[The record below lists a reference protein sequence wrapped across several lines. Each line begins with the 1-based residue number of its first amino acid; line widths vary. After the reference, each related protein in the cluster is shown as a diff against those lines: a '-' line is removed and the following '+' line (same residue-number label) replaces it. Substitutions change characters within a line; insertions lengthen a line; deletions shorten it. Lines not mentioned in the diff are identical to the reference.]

1 MLFLLT
7 QPLVC
12 SQVLHSAAPGLLYL
26 PSGQSSQV
34 VVSEFKKVPPE
45 QILHET
51 EPIAVLNC
59 PSGQVAQEV
68 DLTEDAKLFTE
79 HFVHAE
85 RPAVEANVPATQA
98 AHVV

>member
-34 VVSEFKKVPPE
+34 VVAEFKKVPPE
-45 QILHET
+45 QIVHET
-51 EPIAVLNC
+51 EPLAVLNC

-68 DLTEDAKLFTE
+68 DPWADVKLFIE
-79 HFVHAE
+79 HFVHTE
-85 RPAVEANVPATQA
+85 RPSKA
-98 AHVV
+98 A

>member
-1 MLFLLT
+1 
-7 QPLVC
+7 VC
-12 SQVLHSAAPGLLYL
+12 SHVLHSAAPGLLNL
-26 PSGQSSQV
+26 PSGQPSQV

-45 QILHET
+45 QMVHET
-51 EPIAVLNC
+51 EPLAVLNC
-59 PSGQVAQEV
+59 PSGHDAQEV
-68 DLTEDAKLFTE
+68 DPTVDVKLFTE

>member
-12 SQVLHSAAPGLLYL
+12 SHVLHWAAPGLLYL

-45 QILHET
+45 QIVHET
-51 EPIAVLNC
+51 EPLAVLNC

-68 DLTEDAKLFTE
+68 EPTVDVKLFTV

-85 RPAVEANVPATQA
+85 RPSVAAYVPATQEVQLA
-98 AHVV
+98 